1 MGKESSK
8 ISESDRRQ
16 SVKNS
21 RLSKQ
26 DKRSVVPTRTYWIR
40 YEDADGK
47 PIEEDGFLTR
57 EQAVRRLRDVGE
69 QIDDQIRQKQVEAEE
84 SERA

>member
-1 MGKESSK
+1 MKTS
-8 ISESDRRQ
+8 
-16 SVKNS
+16 
-21 RLSKQ
+21 
-26 DKRSVVPTRTYWIR
+26 KRSPQNKRSTTPTRKYWIR
-40 YEDADGK
+40 YTNADGE

-69 QIDDQIRQKQVEAEE
+69 QIDNQIRQKQVEAEE

>member
-1 MGKESSK
+1 M
-8 ISESDRRQ
+8 
-16 SVKNS
+16 KNL

-26 DKRSVVPTRTYWIR
+26 NKRSAVPSRTYWIR

-47 PIEEDGFLTR
+47 PIEEYGFLTR
-57 EQAVRRLRDVGE
+57 DQAVRRLRDVGE
-69 QIDDQIRQKQVEAEE
+69 QIDNQIRQKLVEAEE

>member
-1 MGKESSK
+1 M
-8 ISESDRRQ
+8 
-16 SVKNS
+16 KNS

-26 DKRSVVPTRTYWIR
+26 NKRSVVPTRTYWIR
-40 YEDADGK
+40 YTNADGE

-57 EQAVRRLRDVGE
+57 EQAVRRLRDVRE
-69 QIDDQIRQKQVEAEE
+69 QIDNQIRQKQGEAEE